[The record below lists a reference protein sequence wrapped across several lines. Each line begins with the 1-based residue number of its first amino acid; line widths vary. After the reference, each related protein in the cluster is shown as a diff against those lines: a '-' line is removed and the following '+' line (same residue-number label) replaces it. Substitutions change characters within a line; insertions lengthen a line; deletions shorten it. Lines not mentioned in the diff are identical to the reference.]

1 MNDFVFVTALY
12 NSETIN
18 RDDSRSWEDYLK
30 WFEKTL
36 HIKSP
41 FIVFCEKET
50 ASFVKDVRGDL
61 PTHIVETKFE
71 DIPLYSLLNPI
82 QDILDSD
89 DYKGSMSDPNRVEC
103 KKSLYLVIQ
112 YSKFKWLKE
121 SVDMNPFDSKYY
133 FWLDAGASRHL
144 TENDYKNPYPSQE
157 ALMQLDGIGDTFLI
171 QYNPDYYPDL
181 ISTEVLPKNYLL
193 DNRSFICGSMF
204 GGNSNSVTSID
215 KEIDDILNYMVEN
228 KCVNNEQISLGYLCK
243 EREELFTRFYRN
255 NPNKHLNLFGEMA

>member
-61 PTHIVETKFE
+61 PTHIVDTKFE

-82 QDILDSD
+82 QDILDSV
-89 DYKGSMSDPNRVEC
+89 DYKESMSDPNRVEC
-103 KKSLYLVIQ
+103 KKSLYLV
-112 YSKFKWLKE
+112 S
-121 SVDMNPFDSKYY
+121 P
-133 FWLDAGASRHL
+133 
-144 TENDYKNPYPSQE
+144 
-157 ALMQLDGIGDTFLI
+157 
-171 QYNPDYYPDL
+171 
-181 ISTEVLPKNYLL
+181 
-193 DNRSFICGSMF
+193 
-204 GGNSNSVTSID
+204 
-215 KEIDDILNYMVEN
+215 ILN
-228 KCVNNEQISLGYLCK
+228 KYLSF
-243 EREELFTRFYRN
+243 L
-255 NPNKHLNLFGEMA
+255 